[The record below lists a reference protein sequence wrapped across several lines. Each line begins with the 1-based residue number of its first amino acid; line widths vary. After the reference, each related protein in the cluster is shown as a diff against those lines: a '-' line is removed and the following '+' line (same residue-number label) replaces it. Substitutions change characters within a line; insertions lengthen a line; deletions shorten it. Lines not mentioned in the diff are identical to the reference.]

1 MGRHHRPSVVEVPA
15 TDSPPLQT
23 DWPVDFARG
32 GEKTGAPIE
41 PDGAAVPV
49 PPPWSG
55 ADRPEQPVQI
65 SAAERTPWVKPRT
78 EVLERAPFG
87 VALT

>member
-1 MGRHHRPSVVEVPA
+1 MAKELSVGRHHRPSVVEVPA

-32 GEKTGAPIE
+32 GERTGARRPPIE

-49 PPPWSG
+49 PPPWFRG
-55 ADRPEQPVQI
+55 
-65 SAAERTPWVKPRT
+65 
-78 EVLERAPFG
+78 
-87 VALT
+87 